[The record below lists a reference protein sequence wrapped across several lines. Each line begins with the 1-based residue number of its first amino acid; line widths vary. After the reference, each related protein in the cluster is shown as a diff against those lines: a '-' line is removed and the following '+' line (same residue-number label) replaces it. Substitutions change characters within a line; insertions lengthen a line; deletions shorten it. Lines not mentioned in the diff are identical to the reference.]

1 MRILCGPEN
10 LTHLS
15 NYLYQGLSANHDV
28 LCFNDQADRGI
39 RFSYPHQTFQDVLA
53 KLPPGWEPDLVIW
66 WFPEFHPLLEGVED
80 CPYPTLLAV
89 SDWHVTSQP
98 ILEIA
103 SAFDLVATDRTGLNL
118 LSSQAD
124 VEAFYTPLYGFD
136 PNTHKYLNLER
147 EVDIGHVGD
156 VNPALQ
162 KERVNM
168 MCRAAALSDDFK
180 VQFDTGVF
188 GDAYVELLNKT
199 RITLN
204 HTLRKEMSMRCYE
217 APACGSLLFCE
228 ETNQEVGDFL
238 VDGEHCVLYNAHNL
252 ESKLR
257 EFAQDEEK
265 RFRLAMAGYERIQN
279 YTYEKQMSRLLAE
292 VEARLK
298 DRPRRFRRFS
308 EGERRVRL
316 AHQGVCAYTRKA
328 PLMAIHQAELAL
340 KTRSGGKIHNI
351 LGVAFSRAA
360 ELEADREKRLEL
372 QRKAEES
379 FRRALPYS
387 LMVYLNLAHLYLAQN
402 KNRRALRILQ
412 RAEAEDP
419 TFREVVPYAPP
430 LQEFWCS
437 WEREREEREN
447 LTRWYLFQL
456 LAQLEP
462 ERQQVHLEK
471 ALQYHREKGQTWY
484 QLSRLFPDE
493 SEEKVEALL
502 KVTEL
507 EGHHVWARVD
517 LARCLWSRGRRSH
530 AEELLSQTE
539 TLLNCMPFPDQARQF
554 LDLVRQ
560 QLV

>member
-15 NYLYQGLSANHDV
+15 NYLYQGLSANHEV

-39 RFSYPHQTFQDVLA
+39 RFSYPQESFKDVLA

-66 WFPEFHPLLEGVED
+66 WFPEFHPLLEGIED

-103 SAFDLVATDRTGLNL
+103 PAFDLVATDRTGLDL
-118 LSSQAD
+118 LSAQRD

-136 PNTHKYLNLER
+136 PDTHKYLNLAP

-168 MCRAAALSDDFK
+168 MCQAAALSNDFK

-238 VDGEHCVLYNAHNL
+238 TDGEHCVLYNANNL
-252 ESKLR
+252 EFKLR

-265 RFRLAMAGYERIQN
+265 RRRIAMAGREKIQS
-279 YTYEKQMSRLLAE
+279 YTYERQMSRLISE

-298 DRPRRFRRFS
+298 ERPRRFKRLS
-308 EGERRVRL
+308 EEERRVRL
-316 AHQGVCAYTRKA
+316 AHQGVCAYTRKP

-340 KTRSGGKIHNI
+340 KTQSGGKLHNI
-351 LGVAFSRAA
+351 LGVAYARAA
-360 ELEADREKRLEL
+360 ELEADQEKRLEL
-372 QRKAEES
+372 QRRAEES
-379 FRRALPYS
+379 FRRALPHS
-387 LMVYLNLAHLYLAQN
+387 LVVYLNLAHLFLTQN

-412 RAEAEDP
+412 KAEAEDP

-437 WEREREEREN
+437 WERERENREN
-447 LTRWYLFQL
+447 LTRWYMFHL

-462 ERQQVHLEK
+462 ERQSTHLEK
-471 ALQYHREKGQTWY
+471 ALTYHGDMGQSWY
-484 QLSRLFPDE
+484 QLSRLFSND
-493 SEEKVEALL
+493 SDEKVKALVR
-502 KVTEL
+502 VTEL
-507 EGHHVWARVD
+507 EGHHIWARVD
-517 LARCLWSRGRRSH
+517 LARCLWSRGERSQ
-530 AEELLSQTE
+530 AEILLSQTE
-539 TLLNCMPFPDQARQF
+539 TLLNCMPFPEQARQY
-554 LDLVRQ
+554 LELVRK